1 MTMPTIAAR
10 RVRSSTWSRV
20 RSSTLRLSCQAP
32 LLTALR
38 SHQHEDFD
46 PVSLVA
52 AKGRSKATVC
62 VPTRE
67 TASTIGAT
75 VSELLS
81 LCDSGLVDRV
91 LVVDASSRDGT
102 AEIARSAGADVVD
115 EAELIPEAGP
125 VRGKGDAMWRAL
137 GECDTD
143 LVCFV
148 DGDVSDFAAHY
159 AIGLL
164 GPLLVD
170 ERTAFSKGFFER
182 PLRLGEEEHPGEGGR
197 VTELMCR
204 PLLGLLAP
212 DLTAFRQP
220 LAGEFAARRELL
232 ERIPFATGYAVEA
245 AMLIDV
251 WRLVG
256 IEAMAEVGLGSKR
269 NAHQSL
275 ASLSLMA
282 REVAEGIARRLPE
295 ARAAGSAVGAM
306 TPAPGVEWS
315 TLDRPPLREAA
326 AIADAAADRSAG

>member
-1 MTMPTIAAR
+1 MPTIAALR
-10 RVRSSTWSRV
+10 DRSSSWSRV
-20 RSSTLRLSCQAP
+20 RSSTLRLSCQP
-32 LLTALR
+32 PVLTALR

-46 PVSLVA
+46 TARLVA
-52 AKGRSKATVC
+52 AKGRSKLTVC

-67 TASTIGAT
+67 TAATIEAT
-75 VSELLS
+75 VSALMS
-81 LCDSGLVDRV
+81 LTEIGLVDRA
-91 LVVDASSRDGT
+91 LVVDASSGDGT
-102 AEIARSAGADVVD
+102 ADLARSAGADVLD
-115 EAELIPEAGP
+115 EGDLIPEAGP

-143 LVCFV
+143 LICFV

-159 AIGLL
+159 VVGLV

-170 ERTAFSKGFFER
+170 ERTAFSKGFFDR

-204 PLLGLLAP
+204 PLLEILAP
-212 DLTAFRQP
+212 ELAEFRQP
-220 LAGEFAARRELL
+220 LAGEFAARTELL

-256 IEAMAEVGLGSKR
+256 IEGMVEVGLGSKR

-275 ASLSLMA
+275 RSLSRMA
-282 REVAEGIARRLPE
+282 REVAEGIARRLPD
-295 ARAAGSAVGAM
+295 ARASGSLVGSM
-306 TPAPGVEWS
+306 EPAPGTEWL
-315 TLDRPPLREAA
+315 TVDRPPLQEAA
-326 AIADAAADRSAG
+326 EIGGVADGRAD